1 MDNKQ
6 SSSKRLI
13 GIGFIVYLVAT
24 ILMAIFYTVGILYGA
39 FKSLYN
45 RQFISGIADFD
56 NKLFT
61 MAVMKDQTGNVVCA
75 ELFNLILIKKISV
88 NKFGKE
94 DETISS
100 VLGRN
105 ELSGTLSP
113 IGEWLAKTL
122 NSIQHNHC
130 INSIGK

>member
-1 MDNKQ
+1 MGKQ
-6 SSSKRLI
+6 IIGTSKPL
-13 GIGFIVYLVAT
+13 GIGVLLYIVSTVLMLLLYT
-24 ILMAIFYTVGILYGA
+24 IGILYGI
-39 FKSLYN
+39 FVNIYK
-45 RQFISGIADFD
+45 RQFISGLRDID
-56 NKLFT
+56 NKFYTL
-61 MAVMKDQTGNVVCA
+61 AVVKDQTGNVVCE
-75 ELFNLILIKKISV
+75 ELFDRLLIKDNSA
-88 NKFGKE
+88 NRFGIE

-122 NSIQHNHC
+122 NSIQPNHC